1 VKVFGPVASRKESME
16 QQGAYDIIDGTNHV
30 LSLTV
35 MWEHVGT
42 RHLKLD
48 TVRKEEGASGGVIK
62 LTSIITLDTLNGT
75 TKLRGY
81 ISEKMTNSGE
91 RVRLMT

>member
-1 VKVFGPVASRKESME
+1 ME
-16 QQGAYDIIDGTNHV
+16 QQGAYDIVDDTNHV

-35 MWEHVGT
+35 LWRHVGT
-42 RHLKLD
+42 RHPKLD

-62 LTSIITLDTLNGT
+62 LTSIVALDTLNGT